1 MATLYAYF
9 STLTLYIM
17 NTFTVIFLFA
27 LIVSY
32 AIQFWLSMRQSD
44 YVIKHR
50 DEVPDAFKDKVSLEA
65 HQKAADYTIDKGKLG
80 KIDSLIGLVF
90 LLLITLGGGIEYAF
104 NLWSG
109 FELSPMLTGLGSV
122 ATIILFMT
130 LVEIP
135 THVYQT
141 FVIEEKYGF
150 NKSTPQQ
157 FIKDQLLQLGLML
170 AIGLPILAL
179 ILWVMDSIGSLWWLW
194 AWAILISF
202 SLLMSWLFPTVIA
215 PLFNK
220 FTPME
225 DGSLKQRIQG
235 LLARCGFNSQGIF
248 IMDGSK
254 RSGHGNAY
262 FTGLG
267 NNKRIVFFDTLVN
280 SLEEEELEAVLAHE
294 LGHFKCKHVIKMLV
308 ASSIMSL
315 ISLAILGW
323 LIDKPWFFSG
333 LGVSEAS
340 NAAALLLFTLVSP
353 VFTPF
358 MQPISAYF
366 QRKFEFEADD
376 FAAANARAD
385 KMISGLVKLYEEN
398 ASTLTPDPLY
408 SAFHYSHPP
417 AAIRIAHLETKL
429 AANG

>member
-1 MATLYAYF
+1 
-9 STLTLYIM
+9 M
-17 NTFTVIFLFA
+17 NTFTIIFLFA

-32 AIQFWLSMRQSD
+32 SIQFWLSMRQSD
-44 YVIKHR
+44 YVMKHR
-50 DEVPDAFKDKVSLEA
+50 DAVPDAFKDKVSLEA

-109 FELSPMLTGLGSV
+109 FELSPMLTGLGAV

-130 LVEIP
+130 LVEVP

-294 LGHFKCKHVIKMLV
+294 LGHFKCKHVIKMLI
-308 ASSIMSL
+308 ASSIISL

-429 AANG
+429 SANG

>member
-1 MATLYAYF
+1 
-9 STLTLYIM
+9 M

-32 AIQFWLSMRQSD
+32 SIQFWLSMRQSD
-44 YVIKHR
+44 YVMKHR
-50 DEVPDAFKDKVSLEA
+50 DAVPDAFKDKVSLEA

-109 FELSPMLTGLGSV
+109 FGLSPMLTGLGAV
-122 ATIILFMT
+122 ATIVLFMT
-130 LVEIP
+130 IVEVP

-157 FIKDQLLQLGLML
+157 FIKDQLLQLSLML

-294 LGHFKCKHVIKMLV
+294 LGHFKCKHVIKMLI

-333 LGVSEAS
+333 LGVTEAS

-429 AANG
+429 TANG

>member
-1 MATLYAYF
+1 MNSFTL
-9 STLTLYIM
+9 
-17 NTFTVIFLFA
+17 IFLLA
-27 LIVSY
+27 LIVCY
-32 AIQFWLSMRQSD
+32 TVQFWLAKRQSD
-44 YVIKHR
+44 HVASHR
-50 DEVPDAFKDKVSLEA
+50 AAVPDAFKDRVSLEA
-65 HQKAADYTIDKGKLG
+65 HQKAADYTIEKGKLG
-80 KIDSLIGLVF
+80 TIDSIIGIIV
-90 LLLITLGGGIEYAF
+90 LLWMTLGGGINAAF
-104 NLWSG
+104 VFWAG
-109 FELSPMLTGLGSV
+109 QIASPMLAGITAL
-122 ATIILFMT
+122 ATIFLVMT
-130 LVEIP
+130 LIDIP
-135 THVYQT
+135 TSLYQT

-150 NKSTPQQ
+150 NKSTVKQ
-157 FIKDQLLQLGLML
+157 FVKDMLMQLGLSA
-170 AIGLPILAL
+170 AIGFPILAL
-179 ILWVMDSIGSLWWLW
+179 ILWVMDSVGSTWWLW
-194 AWAILISF
+194 AWAIIMSF

-220 FTPME
+220 FTPMQE
-225 DGSLKQRIQG
+225 GSLKDRIQG

-280 SLEEEELEAVLAHE
+280 SLDEEELEAVLAHE
-294 LGHFKCKHVIKMLV
+294 LGHFKRKHVIKMLV
-308 ASSIMSL
+308 ATSVMSL

-323 LIDKPWFFSG
+323 LINEQWFYNG
-333 LGVSEAS
+333 LGVQQPSH
-340 NAAALLLFTLVSP
+340 AAALLLFMLVSP
-353 VFTPF
+353 VFTFF

-376 FAAANARAD
+376 FAANNAKAT

-417 AAIRIAHLETKL
+417 AAIRIAHLETKMQS
-429 AANG
+429 A

>member
-1 MATLYAYF
+1 
-9 STLTLYIM
+9 M
-17 NTFTVIFLFA
+17 NTFTIIFLFA
-27 LIVSY
+27 LTISFS
-32 AIQFWLSMRQSD
+32 IQFWLAKRQAS
-44 YVIKHR
+44 YVASHR
-50 DEVPDAFKDKVSLEA
+50 SAVPEAFKDRVSLEA
-65 HQKAADYTIDKGKLG
+65 HQKAADYTIEKGKLG
-80 KIDSLIGLVF
+80 EIDSIIGVIV
-90 LLLITLGGGIEYAF
+90 LLLLTLGGVINWAF
-104 NLWSG
+104 EFWSAQVS
-109 FELSPMLTGLGSV
+109 SPLIAGV
-122 ATIILFMT
+122 AASASIFVLMT
-130 LVEIP
+130 LIDIP
-135 THVYQT
+135 TSLYQT

-150 NKSTPQQ
+150 NKSTVKQ
-157 FIKDQLLQLGLML
+157 FIKDHLMQLALG
-170 AIGLPILAL
+170 AVIGLPILAL
-179 ILWVMDSIGSLWWLW
+179 ILWVMDSVGSMWWFW
-194 AWAILISF
+194 AWLIIISF

-225 DGSLKQRIQG
+225 EGSLKDRIQG

-267 NNKRIVFFDTLVN
+267 NNKRIVFFDTLVK
-280 SLEEEELEAVLAHE
+280 SLDEEELEAVLAHE
-294 LGHFKCKHVIKMLV
+294 LGHFKCKHVIKMLI

-323 LIDKPWFFSG
+323 LISQPWFFTG
-333 LGVSEAS
+333 LGVQQAS
-340 NAAALLLFTLVSP
+340 NAAALLLFLLVSP
-353 VFTPF
+353 SFTLF

-376 FAAANARAD
+376 FAANNAKSA

-417 AAIRIAHLETKL
+417 AAIRIAHLEAK
-429 AANG
+429 A

>member
-1 MATLYAYF
+1 
-9 STLTLYIM
+9 M
-17 NTFTVIFLFA
+17 NTFTIIFLIA
-27 LIVSY
+27 LAVSFS
-32 AIQFWLSMRQSD
+32 IQFWLAKRQAS
-44 YVIKHR
+44 YVAAHR
-50 DEVPDAFKDKVSLEA
+50 SAVPEAFKDKVSLEA
-65 HQKAADYTIDKGKLG
+65 HQKAADYTIEKGNLG
-80 KIDSLIGLVF
+80 KIDSIIGVVV
-90 LLLITLGGGIEYAF
+90 LLLLTIGGGINWAF
-104 NLWSG
+104 EFWSG
-109 FELSPMLTGLGSV
+109 IASSTLITGLGAS
-122 ATIILFMT
+122 ATVFLVMT
-130 LVEIP
+130 VLEIP
-135 THVYQT
+135 ISLYQT

-150 NKSTPQQ
+150 NKSTINQ
-157 FIKDQLLQLGLML
+157 FIKDHLMQLGLGAL
-170 AIGLPILAL
+170 IGLPILAL
-179 ILWVMDSIGSLWWLW
+179 ILWVMDSVGSLWWFW
-194 AWAILISF
+194 AWAIIISF
-202 SLLMSWLFPTVIA
+202 SLLMSWLFPTLIA

-225 DGSLKQRIQG
+225 EGSLKDRIQG
-235 LLARCGFNSQGIF
+235 LLTRCGFSSNGIF

-267 NNKRIVFFDTLVN
+267 NNKRIVFFDTLVK
-280 SLEEEELEAVLAHE
+280 SLDDEELEAVLAHE

-308 ASSIMSL
+308 ASSILSL

-323 LIDKPWFFSG
+323 LINEPWFFTG
-333 LGVSEAS
+333 LGVEQPS

-353 VFTPF
+353 SFTLF

-376 FAAANARAD
+376 FAANNAKAA

-417 AAIRIAHLETKL
+417 AAIRIAHL
-429 AANG
+429 AAKA